1 MMSKLEKP
9 KPHQMLPKPNI
20 KRKSGGQPG
29 NLNAFKH
36 GFYSRRFRTLELSDL
51 STVLTDNLDD
61 EIALLRVIMRRVFE
75 LADTDAETL
84 DDWQMALS
92 TLGAAATRVA
102 GMLRIQFM
110 ISGNKG
116 GDDIRKLIIESI
128 KNTGHKRGF
137 F

>member
-1 MMSKLEKP
+1 MTSKLEKP

-51 STVLTDNLDD
+51 STVLTGNLTD
-61 EIALLRVIMRRVFE
+61 EIALLRVIIRRVFE

-84 DDWQMALS
+84 EDWQMALS

-102 GMLRIQFM
+102 GMLRTQFM

-116 GDDIRKLIIESI
+116 GDDLTNLIIESI